1 MAGKKKGSPKTGG
14 RVKGT
19 PNKVTAFSK
28 ATIAKMIADY
38 SDSGKMS
45 LDFDSL
51 DPKDRLQIA
60 EKMMQYVMPKI
71 QSVEVDIASEKP
83 RTIEDMLI
91 ELAEEE
97 SNKSK

>member
-19 PNKVTAFSK
+19 PNKVTSFSK
-28 ATIAKMIADY
+28 ATIAKMIAEY
-38 SDSGKMS
+38 SDSGEMAE
-45 LDFDSL
+45 DFKAL
-51 DPKDRLQIA
+51 DPKDRLMIT

-83 RTIEDMLI
+83 KTIEDLLV
-91 ELAEEE
+91 ELSSE
-97 SNKSK
+97 S